1 MEIKVLS
8 EKVRKSLEVLQK
20 GSVNDELVKELT
32 KDFETNDLKEF
43 YAIISFVLKFSQ
55 VAVVK

>member
-8 EKVRKSLEVLQK
+8 EKVRKSLEMLQQ

-55 VAVVK
+55 VEVVK

>member
-8 EKVRKSLEVLQK
+8 EKARKSLEVLQQ

-55 VAVVK
+55 VEVVK

>member
-8 EKVRKSLEVLQK
+8 EKVRKSLEVLQQ

-55 VAVVK
+55 VEVVK

>member
-8 EKVRKSLEVLQK
+8 EKVRKSLEVLQQ

-43 YAIISFVLKFSQ
+43 YAIISFVLKFSK
-55 VAVVK
+55 VEVVK

>member
-8 EKVRKSLEVLQK
+8 EKVRKSLEVLQQ

-55 VAVVK
+55 VEVIK

>member
-8 EKVRKSLEVLQK
+8 EKVRKSLEMLQQ

-55 VAVVK
+55 VEVIK